1 MTNASPFER
10 GLLAALASLV
20 AVARAT
26 PGFDGEA
33 LTKAAEYF
41 IANPGPGVTGE
52 REKDAYEAALK
63 VISHPHENILALAQ
77 SEPVRH

>member
-1 MTNASPFER
+1 MINASPFER

-41 IANPGPGVTGE
+41 IANSGPGITGE
-52 REKDAYEAALK
+52 HEKNAYEAALK
-63 VISHPHENILALAQ
+63 VISHEHENILAAVQ
-77 SEPVRH
+77 SQPVRH